1 MPLSTIIFLGSAR
14 PHSHT
19 KVLGETLKKSL
30 ESKGVSVETVDLLSY
45 QLPPSDPTFHKDP
58 TIHSDSRVRELALK
72 ANAADSFI
80 FLSPVY
86 HNSYSALLKNALD
99 NLAVAQFTG
108 KAVANTPAH

>member
-45 QLPPSDPTFHKDP
+45 QLPPSDP